1 MRRRSELS
9 QELSKT
15 YDPQS
20 VEERIYSDWERSGA
34 FAPRGDGETFC
45 IVLPPPNV
53 TGILHMGHALDH
65 SVQDA
70 IIRRRRMQGY
80 RTLWLPGTDHAG
92 IATQNVVER
101 ELAKNEGKSRHD
113 LGREEF
119 VKRVWEWKAQS
130 GGTITKQMRR
140 LGESV
145 DWSRER
151 FTMDDD
157 LSRAVRTV
165 FVELYDQGLIYR
177 GNRIINWC
185 PRCMTALSDIEVEH
199 SDIEGE
205 LIYVRYPLAD
215 GSDHITVAT
224 TRVETMLGDT
234 GIAVNPAD
242 DRYKGLVGKTA
253 ILPIIGREIP
263 IVADEAVDIEFGTGA
278 VKVTPAHDPTDFEI
292 SQRTGL
298 EPINVM
304 NPDATI
310 NEKGGRFAGM
320 DRFSARKAVLQEL
333 RSLGV
338 VEGEERPY
346 VHSVGHCQRCHTEVE
361 PWLSEQWFVKVE
373 PLATPAIAAVREGRT
388 RFVPKRFERN
398 YLNWMENL
406 RDWCISRQ
414 LWWGH
419 RIPVFTCSNGHEFAA
434 VEDPTTCRQCG
445 SAQLTQDPDVLDT
458 WFSSALWP
466 FSTLGW
472 PNATEDLNT
481 YYPTSVLVTGYDI
494 ITFWVSRMMM
504 MGLHF
509 MNDVPF
515 GDCHIHGMVRDFRG
529 KKMSKS
535 FGNAMDPLELIDR
548 YGADALR
555 MTLLRSA
562 TLGSDVPIAEKW
574 IEGDRNFANKLWNI
588 SRFVLM
594 NVEPA
599 STTSTQESQ
608 LEQAV
613 EDAMRPAQLRAN
625 DMYWSRAD
633 RWILSRLDATV
644 AAVDEALEGYDVAR
658 AAQMLRQFTWSE
670 FADWYVEWSKGALQH
685 GAGEFKDAT
694 RAVLTH
700 VLGTVLRL
708 LHPIMPFVTE
718 ELYRALTGEQAITA
732 RWPRPDPSLQD
743 RDAETEME
751 FVMAVVSALRRFR
764 ADHKIPHTARPEA
777 KAEVADPRLAAILSE
792 ELERVRVL
800 ASWGEFVVGSGNGG
814 GGPQARLVVPGA
826 VIHVPLAGLLDVDA
840 ERGRL
845 DREITNLETEA
856 ERSRTKLSNPGFM
869 NNAKEEVIEQQR
881 ERLAETQDAL
891 TRLREALRD
900 LQG

>member
-1 MRRRSELS
+1 MS

-15 YDPQS
+15 YDPSS
-20 VEERIYSDWERSGA
+20 VEERIYAEWERSGA
-34 FAPRGDGETFC
+34 FAPHGDGEPFC

-65 SVQDA
+65 TIQDA
-70 IIRRRRMQGY
+70 IVRRRRMQGY
-80 RTLWLPGTDHAG
+80 KTLWLPGTDHAG

-101 ELAKNEGKSRHD
+101 EIAKQEGKSRHD

-119 VKRVWEWKAQS
+119 VKRVWEWKERS

-151 FTMDDD
+151 FTMDPE

-165 FVELYDQGLIYR
+165 FVELFEQDLIYR

-185 PRCMTALSDIEVEH
+185 PRCMTALSDIEVEY
-199 SDIEGE
+199 SEIEGE

-215 GSDHITVAT
+215 GSGHITVAT

-234 GIAVNPAD
+234 GVAVNPTD
-242 DRYKGLVGKTA
+242 ERYTDLIGTTA
-253 ILPIIGREIP
+253 ILPIVGRELA
-263 IVADEAVDIEFGTGA
+263 IVADDAVDPSFGTGA
-278 VKVTPAHDPTDFEI
+278 VKVTPAHDPMDFEI
-292 SQRTGL
+292 AQRTRL
-298 EPINVM
+298 EPVNIM

-310 NEKGGRFAGM
+310 NENGGRFAGM
-320 DRFSARKAVLQEL
+320 DRFAARKAVLEEL
-333 RSLGV
+333 RALGV
-338 VEGEERPY
+338 VEKEERPY
-346 VHSVGHCQRCHTEVE
+346 IHSVGHCQRCHTEVE

-373 PLATPAIAAVREGRT
+373 PLATPAIRAVREGRT
-388 RFVPKRFERN
+388 RFVPRRFERH
-398 YLNWMENL
+398 YFNWMENL

-419 RIPVFTCSNGHEFAA
+419 RIPVYTCDGDEHVFAS
-434 VEDPTTCRQCG
+434 VDEPTECPICG
-445 SAQLTQDPDVLDT
+445 STVLTQDEDVLDT

-472 PNATEDLNT
+472 PEETEDLKT

-509 MNDVPF
+509 MREVPF
-515 GDCHIHGMVRDFRG
+515 RDAHIHGMVRDFRG

-535 FGNAMDPLELIDR
+535 FGNTMDPLELIDT

-555 MTLLRSA
+555 MTLVRSA
-562 TLGSDVPIAEKW
+562 TLGSDVPVAEKW

-594 NVEPA
+594 NLEGGAGTAAATKPA
-599 STTSTQESQ
+599 RLRST
-608 LEQAV
+608 
-613 EDAMRPAQLRAN
+613 
-625 DMYWSRAD
+625 DMYWNRAD

-644 AAVDEALEGYDVAR
+644 AGVDEAMESYDLAR

-670 FADWYVEWSKGALQH
+670 FADWYVEWSKGPLQS
-685 GAGEFKDAT
+685 GLGEFADAT
-694 RAVLTH
+694 RAVLSH
-700 VLGTVLRL
+700 VLTTLLRL
-708 LHPIMPFVTE
+708 LHPFMPFVTE
-718 ELYRALTGEQAITA
+718 ELYRALTGEAAITA
-732 RWPRPDPSLQD
+732 AWPQPDPTLQD

-751 FVMAVVSALRRFR
+751 FVMGIVGALRRFR
-764 ADHKIPHTARPEA
+764 ADHKIPHSARPEA
-777 KAEVADPRLAAILSE
+777 EVEIDDPGLERIFME
-792 ELERVRVL
+792 ELFRIQAL
-800 ASWGEFVVGSGNGG
+800 ASWGTLRGLGAGNGG
-814 GGPQARLVVPGA
+814 GRAMARLVVPGA
-826 VIHVPLAGLLDVDA
+826 VIHVPLAGLLDLGA
-840 ERGRL
+840 ERTRL
-845 DREITNLETEA
+845 RKEIVAREQEV
-856 ERSRTKLSNPGFM
+856 ERIRAKLANHDFISKAP
-869 NNAKEEVIEQQR
+869 EEVVEQQR
-881 ERLAETQDAL
+881 ERLASTEHDL
-891 TRLREALRD
+891 ERLREALRD
-900 LQG
+900 LEG